1 MEPTQNRRERNKQEF
16 LAVIV
21 TDMHCPLTPILR
33 EVGREQRL
41 DDLKGA
47 AASVDQ
53 IFKLAAS
60 PVGKYFLRACTVKK
74 EDSHSAPPSF
84 AGVHEGARLSA
95 DVNQPDVSR
104 PLTVP
109 SAQAKQH

>member
-1 MEPTQNRRERNKQEF
+1 MEPTQNRPERNKQEF
-16 LAVIV
+16 LAIIV
-21 TDMHCPLTPILR
+21 TDMHRPLAPVLG
-33 EVGREQRL
+33 EVAREQRL
-41 DDLKGA
+41 YDLKRA

-84 AGVHEGARLSA
+84 LVCMK
-95 DVNQPDVSR
+95 VPD
-104 PLTVP
+104 
-109 SAQAKQH
+109 